1 LKTESPRRLAVSL
14 RIAGRLPSGAEI
26 IECRLAN
33 ERGTEAA
40 ILTLGATLRSSAVSD
55 ALGLETHTIRRANG
69 AITDN
74 SAG

>member
-1 LKTESPRRLAVSL
+1 LETESPRRVAVSR

-40 ILTLGATLRSSAVSD
+40 ILPLGATLRSLTVSD
-55 ALGLETHTIRRANG
+55 ALGLETHTIRRANA

-74 SAG
+74 SPG